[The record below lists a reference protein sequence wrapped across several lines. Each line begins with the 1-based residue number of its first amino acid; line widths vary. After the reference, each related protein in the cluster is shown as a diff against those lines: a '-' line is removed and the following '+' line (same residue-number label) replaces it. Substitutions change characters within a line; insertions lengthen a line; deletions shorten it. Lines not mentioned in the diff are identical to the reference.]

1 LLKRRTF
8 AGAIFSGLGLTGA
21 YAKPPKPVAGDIPM
35 REFGKTG
42 VKVSVIG
49 QGGVR
54 LALLRNKE
62 AAAAQVR
69 HAYDLGLNFF
79 DNAHAYWG
87 GRSEE
92 VYGDVL
98 ESKRKELFLTSKSLG
113 RTRKDAEADL
123 DLSLKRLKTDYV
135 DLWQLHHV
143 SKMEQVEQ
151 IFGPGGAIEAIEA
164 AKKSG
169 KCKFVGFTGHHA
181 PQIHL
186 EMLKRYDKWDSILMP
201 LHAAETHY
209 NSFEKEVLPV
219 ALKRGMAIKGMKNF
233 ANALLLRQLTAKE
246 CLDYVLSLPIHCTTV
261 GCSTTGQLDDDLRI
275 AQQWKQL
282 SGEEMDA
289 IRKIATTSGE
299 GALKGPELEFW
310 KTPEGA

>member
-1 LLKRRTF
+1 MLKRRTF

>member
-113 RTRKDAEADL
+113 RTSKDAEADL